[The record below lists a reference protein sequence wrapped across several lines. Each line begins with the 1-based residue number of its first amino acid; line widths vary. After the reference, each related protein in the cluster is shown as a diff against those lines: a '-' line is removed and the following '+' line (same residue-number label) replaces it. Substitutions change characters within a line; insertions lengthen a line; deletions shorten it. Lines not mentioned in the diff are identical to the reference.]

1 MRHTVPVW
9 LLAEDEF
16 GTGHTVCRRTR
27 GCLKLLDLVV
37 AMIVHQMILRQ
48 AEALSRFEQD
58 ERIGQL
64 ELVIRPAQP
73 PLCVGDGVRLA
84 KCSTV
89 VPFAGTAGRSSTHF
103 SPPAATLNTQRKGAY
118 SSQRQAGSQQL
129 HSRRFTSPA

>member
-1 MRHTVPVW
+1 MRPTVPVW

-16 GTGHTVCRRTR
+16 GTGRTVCRRTR

-58 ERIGQL
+58 ERVGQL

-84 KCSTV
+84 KVLDGGALRRDSRAILD
-89 VPFAGTAGRSSTHF
+89 PFFSAGGDLEHATH
-103 SPPAATLNTQRKGAY
+103 
-118 SSQRQAGSQQL
+118 
-129 HSRRFTSPA
+129 RRLL